1 MEAPPE
7 AIYSTRDD
15 LLTSVKNFALSEGY
29 VVTIR
34 RSTANKNVILGCDM
48 GGVYHDRVGASN
60 GAQRRRTSTRRIGC
74 PFELCGLRSNDSWK
88 LKVRNPIHTHGPS
101 DLAAHPQARK
111 FTTDQRAEIGRLS
124 SMGIRPQTIEAVL
137 READMSACF
146 TRRDIYNA
154 RMAERL
160 QRLGGRS
167 PVEYLVQQL
176 RNEESWLHAMQT
188 DDMGHIR
195 FLMFAHQK
203 SIDYANHYNRVFLLD
218 CTYKTNRYRMPLLHI
233 VGVSRTN
240 QSFSVAFCFME
251 NEEVESYCWALSTFF
266 SFIKRPNPP
275 SVLCTDRDWALL
287 SAIDDQLPD
296 FPHILCVWHLN
307 KNIQAHCKKEFA
319 TNEEYNKFFS
329 LWINLTN
336 APKEEMYNQSKKDIR
351 LFLQD
356 KPHIFHYLESNVLV
370 HRERF
375 VVAWT
380 RKWLHLGNAATSRVE
395 GAHATMKRWIGS
407 SKADIL
413 TVFEMVERSI
423 VAQVNAIDAGLA
435 QDRISTPVFANKDL
449 FTNLIRRVSRYAIT
463 RLVEQY
469 QRVKRV
475 TKEAPLLPCTNTFTG
490 TMGLPCSHRMVKI
503 LQSQAHIQL
512 AEVHPFWRIT
522 DHGTPYR

>member
-7 AIYSTRDD
+7 AIYSTRED
-15 LLTSVKNFALSEGY
+15 LLTSVKNFAVSQGY

-34 RSTANKNVILGCDM
+34 RSTANKNVVLGCDM
-48 GGVYHDRVGASN
+48 GGVYYDRVGALE
-60 GAQRRRTSTRRIGC
+60 GAKRRKTSTRRIGC
-74 PFELCGLRSNDSWK
+74 PFELYGSYSNGCWQ
-88 LKVRNPIHTHGPS
+88 LKVRNPMYTHGPS
-101 DLAAHPQARK
+101 DLSAHPQARK
-111 FTTDQRAEIGRLS
+111 FADNQRAEIGRLS
-124 SMGIRPQTIEAVL
+124 SMGVRPQTIEAVL
-137 READMSACF
+137 RESDASAHF
-146 TRRDIYNA
+146 IRRDIYNA
-154 RMAERL
+154 RMAERVR
-160 QRLGGRS
+160 QLGGRS

-176 RNEESWLHAMQT
+176 QNEGSWLHAMQS
-188 DDMGHIR
+188 DDIGHIR

-203 SIDYANHYNRVFLLD
+203 SIAFANQYNRVFLLD

-233 VGVSRTN
+233 VGVSPTN
-240 QSFSVAFCFME
+240 KSFSVAFCFME
-251 NEEVESYCWALSTFF
+251 NEEMESYCWALNTFF

-329 LWINLTN
+329 LWINLAS
-336 APKEEMYNQSKKDIR
+336 APTEEVYNQSKEDIR

-356 KPHIFHYLESNVLV
+356 KPHIFHYLESNVLL
-370 HRERF
+370 HREKF

-407 SKADIL
+407 STADIL
-413 TVFEMVERSI
+413 TVFEMVEKSI

-435 QDRISTPVFANKDL
+435 QDRIFTPVFANRGL
-449 FTNLIRRVSRYAIT
+449 FINLVRRVSRYAIT
-463 RLVEQY
+463 LLVEQH

-475 TKEAPLLPCTNTFTG
+475 TKDAPLLPCTNTFTG
-490 TMGLPCSHRMVKI
+490 TMGLPCSHRIAKI
-503 LQSQAHIQL
+503 LQSQSSIQL

-522 DHGTPYR
+522 DDATPYR